1 MTINLD
7 KAVTKTVSGAKIAA
21 GKAAET
27 ANIVIEY
34 TKTQIDR
41 AAIRDKIRDLYLEL
55 GKLYY
60 VDMGGSDNRDE
71 MRECKIKLDEL
82 FVALKKT
89 DSAQKCA
96 PKKVSKKIDCKICD
110 FCSAANPLDNV
121 YCSKCGE
128 KL

>member
-41 AAIRDKIRDLYLEL
+41 AAIRDKIRDLFLEL

-60 VDMGGSDNRDE
+60 ADMGTADNREE
-71 MRECKIKLDEL
+71 MRECKLKLDEL
-82 FVALKKT
+82 FIALRAT
-89 DSAQKCA
+89 DTARKATPSKAAKPQKC
-96 PKKVSKKIDCKICD
+96 KVCD
-110 FCSAANPLDNV
+110 FCSAVNPTDNA